1 MQVKLTQVYV
11 QSVKPGEKLLRIR
24 DTLLKGLVLFVN
36 AGGKKTYYVD
46 YKRPNGKRADHKI
59 GDATLYTLAEA
70 RDLARDFL
78 AAIAR
83 GNDPTAPRETLT
95 FGDFIKDIYT
105 PWVLESRKSGKA
117 TLEMI
122 QSNFDFLFAMPLEG
136 ITIAQIEKWRT
147 NRKKKDGVKSSS
159 MNRIITA
166 LKSAINWAVKRNIIE
181 HNPIAKLE
189 RLSERDTVSKVRY
202 LAEEERIRLMV
213 ALDDREKE
221 IKAARNNHNQ
231 WLRSRG
237 FEALPSLDN
246 HPFADYLKPLVI
258 LSLSTGVR
266 RNSLLSLEWGDVNF
280 SDRTLLVRAA
290 TSKNDRQYYVPL
302 NKLAFDTL
310 TQWKAQSR
318 KTSIN
323 SLIFPSP
330 KDGKKMGN
338 CNHSWERLLK
348 RAEIENFRWHDMR
361 HDFASQLV
369 MKGVDLN
376 TVRELLGH
384 ADLKMTL
391 RYAHLAPDV
400 KMRAVELL

>member
-1 MQVKLTQVYV
+1 MQAKLTQVYV

-78 AAIAR
+78 AAVAR

-105 PWVLESRKSGKA
+105 PWVLENRKSGRA
-117 TLEMI
+117 TVDMI
-122 QSNFDFLFAMPLEG
+122 GANFKFLLPLPLES
-136 ITIAQIEKWRT
+136 ITVAQIEQWRSK
-147 NRKKKDGVKSSS
+147 RKKKDGVKSSS
-159 MNRIITA
+159 LNRITA
-166 LKSAINWAVKRNIIE
+166 ALNSSINWAVKRNIIE

-202 LAEEERIRLMV
+202 LAEDERIRLMA
-213 ALDDREKE
+213 ALDEREKA
-221 IKAARNNHNQ
+221 IKEARNSHNQ
-231 WLRSRG
+231 WLRDRG
-237 FEALPSLDN
+237 MEPLPSLDRL
-246 HPFADYLKPLVI
+246 PFVDYLKPLIV
-258 LSLSTGVR
+258 LSLSTGIR

-280 SDRTLLVRAA
+280 SERTLLVRAA
-290 TSKNDRQYYVPL
+290 TSKSEKQYYVPL

-318 KTSIN
+318 KISSG
-323 SLIFPSP
+323 SLVFPSP
-330 KDGKKMGN
+330 KDGKKMDN
-338 CNHSWERLLK
+338 CNSSWETLLK
-348 RAEIENFRWHDMR
+348 KAEIENFRWHDMR

>member
-1 MQVKLTQVYV
+1 MQAKLTQVYV

-78 AAIAR
+78 AAVAR

-105 PWVLESRKSGKA
+105 PWVLENRKSGRA
-117 TLEMI
+117 TVDMI
-122 QSNFDFLFAMPLEG
+122 GANFKFLLPLPLES
-136 ITIAQIEKWRT
+136 ITVAQIEQWRSK
-147 NRKKKDGVKSSS
+147 RKKKDGVKSSS
-159 MNRIITA
+159 LNRITA
-166 LKSAINWAVKRNIIE
+166 ALSSSINWAVKRNIIE

-202 LAEEERIRLMV
+202 LAEDERIRLMA
-213 ALDDREKE
+213 ALDEREKA
-221 IKAARNNHNQ
+221 IKGARNSHNQ
-231 WLRSRG
+231 WLRDRG
-237 FEALPSLDN
+237 MEPLPSLDRL
-246 HPFADYLKPLVI
+246 PFVDYLKPLIV
-258 LSLSTGVR
+258 LSLSTGIR

-280 SDRTLLVRAA
+280 SERTLLVRAA
-290 TSKNDRQYYVPL
+290 TSKSEKQYYVPL

-318 KTSIN
+318 KISSG
-323 SLIFPSP
+323 SLVFPSP
-330 KDGKKMGN
+330 KDGKKMDN
-338 CNHSWERLLK
+338 CNSSWETLLK
-348 RAEIENFRWHDMR
+348 KAEIENFRWHDMR

-391 RYAHLAPDV
+391 RYAHLA
-400 KMRAVELL
+400 M